1 MTKPFAAICIF
12 ATFALTVALTS
23 SAQPPAI
30 FPQLTATNLAKQ
42 KMKLPEDFAGT
53 RNLLLIA
60 FEREQQK
67 DIDTWLPAVKD
78 IESTHPTFRYYE
90 LPAIG
95 RSNPLFR
102 WYLDSSMRSGIPD
115 NVARS
120 RTITLYVDKQ
130 SFRHTL
136 DIPSESAI
144 SALLVDKSGKVVWRS
159 TGDLT
164 EEKKANLLAELQA
177 AGV

>member
-1 MTKPFAAICIF
+1 MTKPYVAVCCIVAALSS
-12 ATFALTVALTS
+12 ALIS
-23 SAQPPAI
+23 GAQPPVV
-30 FPQLTATNLAKQ
+30 FPQLTATNLAKE
-42 KMKLPEDFAGT
+42 KMKLPQDFAGT

-67 DIDTWLPAVKD
+67 DVDTWLPAVKE
-78 IESTHPTFRYYE
+78 IEAAHPNFRYYE

-115 NVARS
+115 SVARS
-120 RTITLYVDKQ
+120 RTITLYIDKQ

-144 SALLVDKSGKVVWRS
+144 SALLVDKAGKVVWRA
-159 TGDLT
+159 TGEFT